1 MQLNAFGS
9 DRRASLFKESSNMT
23 ALTIFLVE
31 HDACVPFEARV
42 ARCASNQHRGLG
54 LMRKAVKAG

>member
-9 DRRASLFKESSNMT
+9 NRRASLFKESLNMS
-23 ALTIFLVE
+23 ALTILLVE
-31 HDACVPFEARV
+31 HEARV
-42 ARCASNQHRGLG
+42 ARCANNQHRGLG